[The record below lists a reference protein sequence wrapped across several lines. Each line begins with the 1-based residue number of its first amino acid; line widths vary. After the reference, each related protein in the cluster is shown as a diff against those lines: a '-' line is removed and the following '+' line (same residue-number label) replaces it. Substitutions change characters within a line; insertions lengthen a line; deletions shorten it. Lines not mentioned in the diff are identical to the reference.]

1 MSIMMVPLTE
11 VDNSISRPVIYEIA
25 RQVMERTNIPP
36 DIRINFKDQAE
47 SVFQPGSEQGAANY
61 VAPALAGDSQ
71 LYIDAIETPM
81 LEMITTEDVAK
92 DNTHP
97 PLFTDDKLG
106 IVVLPIKKQMDVV
119 ITFRLKS
126 NSRTFAE
133 RWKNDIWAR
142 IANQRDLDMHT
153 VKYRYPFPEQYIHLL
168 RYFHGL
174 REAVAGYNE
183 DFDTYFANH
192 ADQSLTSVSN
202 LSGSIATI
210 QKPETQTRILG
221 WFDFQGEPEK
231 ANKDAESSTWTTE
244 FSYRFKYEKTTHAV
258 IRFPVAI
265 HNQMVD
271 SRLFGRMQKLLEEK
285 MLGYSKITEAGHFF
299 ETGTNLDRL
308 MVRKPRQMR
317 IPAHDT
323 IAYTQYVPH
332 THTLC
337 SVLVALDPESDIL
350 FNLEDMEDFG
360 FNGDVLDYIRAE
372 GYKWMT
378 KPYACMLNVSLYR
391 DHYLTDPKNLIID
404 EKLNVRAVA
413 GTDIRKCNRVRIA
426 FYDNITHVMPEALVR
441 LNNHRAALRSI
452 IKAGNTRPA
461 DIYRHKPRVDLTWL
475 LDDLELRPDVNLE
488 AFYDMNRTLD
498 YTNVQLSHTRAHRMN
513 K

>member
-25 RQVMERTNIPP
+25 RQIMERTNIPP

-47 SVFQPGSEQGAANY
+47 SVFQPGSETNAAPY
-61 VAPALAGDSQ
+61 TAPALAGDSQ

-97 PLFTDDKLG
+97 PLFNDDALG
-106 IVVLPIKKQMDVV
+106 IVVMPIKKQMDVV
-119 ITFRLKS
+119 ITFRFKS
-126 NSRTFAE
+126 NSRTFAD

-153 VKYRYPFPEQYIHLL
+153 VKYRYPFPEQYVQLL
-168 RYFHGL
+168 KYFHAL
-174 REAVAGYNE
+174 REKVAGYNE
-183 DFDTYFANH
+183 DFDTYFNNH
-192 ADQSLTSVSN
+192 CDQTLTSVSN

-258 IRFPVAI
+258 LRFPVAI

-285 MLGYSKITEAGHFF
+285 KLSYSKITEAALFF
-299 ETGTNLDRL
+299 ETAQGLDRL
-308 MVRKPRQMR
+308 MVRKPKQMR

-337 SVLVALDPESDIL
+337 SVLVELDPKSDIL
-350 FNLEDMEDFG
+350 FNLEDMEHFG
-360 FNGDVLDYIRAE
+360 FNSDVLDYIRAE

-378 KPYACMLNVSLYR
+378 KPYACMLNASLYR
-391 DHYLTDPKNLIID
+391 DHYLTAPTNLIID
-404 EKLNVRAVA
+404 EKLNVRALG
-413 GTDIRKCNRVRIA
+413 GTDIRKVNRVRIG
-426 FYDNITHVMPEALVR
+426 FSDNICQVQPEALVR
-441 LNNHRAALRSI
+441 LNNHRAAFKSLV
-452 IKAGNTRPA
+452 KAGNTRPT
-461 DIYRHKPRVDLTWL
+461 DIYRLKPRVDLTWL
-475 LDDLELRPDVNLE
+475 LDDLELRPDINTEV
-488 AFYDMNRTLD
+488 FYDMNRVLD
-498 YTNVQLSHTRAHRMN
+498 RTTVQLTHTAAHRLN